1 MVFCMRVEHVKEGE
15 FKRLA
20 QLNAFE
26 GVLAQES
33 STTPNKFHLIGVNFS
48 QQVQYAVRAGRTDT
62 LRAWRMDHLTHLVKS
77 LGLTRMEV
85 RFSKAVASEPRG
97 DE

>member
-1 MVFCMRVEHVKEGE
+1 MVFCMQFERIKEGE

-20 QLNAFE
+20 QLNVFE

-33 STTPNKFHLIGVNFS
+33 SMTPNKFHLIGVSFT

-62 LRAWRMDHLTHLVKS
+62 LREWRMDHLVTLVKS

-85 RFSKAVASEPRG
+85 RFV
-97 DE
+97 

>member
-1 MVFCMRVEHVKEGE
+1 MVFYMRLEQIKEGE

-33 STTPNKFHLIGVNFS
+33 STVENKFHLIGVSFT

-77 LGLTRMEV
+77 LGLKKIEV
-85 RFSKAVASEPRG
+85 RFSEKADIP
-97 DE
+97 